1 MYLNNN
7 IVTQSEGDDHKEFER
22 QRLEAKRR
30 ELIENCK
37 HIRSI
42 FETQFHPHD
51 DGTADNDSSSYLDMN
66 GAKNRQL
73 IKHTTSDVCQN
84 GKVSCKFI
92 I

>member
-42 FETQFHPHD
+42 FETQFHHPHD
-51 DGTADNDSSSYLDMN
+51 DTDSSSYLDMN
-66 GAKNRQL
+66 GANRQL
-73 IKHTTSDVCQN
+73 IKHVASDACQN
-84 GKVSCKFI
+84 GKASYKF
-92 I
+92 

>member
-7 IVTQSEGDDHKEFER
+7 ILTQSDDDIDDDQQQKDFNR

-42 FETQFHPHD
+42 FENDFHPHD
-51 DGTADNDSSSYLDMN
+51 DNDSSSYLDMN
-66 GAKNRQL
+66 GASNKNRQA
-73 IKHTTSDVCQN
+73 IKHVASDEHTI
-84 GKVSCKFI
+84 GMF
-92 I
+92 